1 MKLERIGFAIAAAA
15 LALGS
20 PAAALD
26 DISGTYAGKMSCKG
40 YAAGAPSKAKHDVTI
55 EVAEGKVNLMRI
67 LIGMNQLG
75 SNIHFTLAEDS
86 AKQDRGKVGGVD
98 CTLGWLTQNGLS
110 VQADAVVKPGSEKGT
125 LKGEVQHLDA
135 EGIVETCSFSV
146 KRASTTPPQL
156 GVCQFPE

>member
-1 MKLERIGFAIAAAA
+1 MKFGRIGFTVAAAA
-15 LALGS
+15 LALGA
-20 PAAALD
+20 PARALE

-40 YAAGAPSKAKHDVTI
+40 YSNAAPSKAKHDVTI
-55 EVAEGKVNLMRI
+55 EVLEGKVNVLRI

-75 SNIHFTLAEDS
+75 ANVQFTMIEDS

-110 VQADAVVKPGSEKGT
+110 VQADAVVKAGGEKGS

-135 EGIVETCSFSV
+135 QGIIETCSFSV
-146 KRASTTPPQL
+146 KRTSTTPPQL